1 MSPLLAAAP
10 PAPEIPPHTGGLLLL
25 LDGTAGLLTV
35 AALGIVLLLVL
46 IIKVR
51 LQPFVALLAVSIA
64 VGLSAGLSVT
74 ELFGTVQKS
83 TSVSMI
89 ESGMGGILGHVAI
102 IIGLGTM
109 LGAILEVSGGAE
121 ALSTRLL
128 NLFGEKRAPL
138 AMGLTGLIF
147 GIPVFFDV
155 GIFVLAPIVYAA
167 AKRSGKSILLYAM
180 PLLAGLS
187 MTHAFLPPHPGPVA
201 AAALFKV
208 DLGWVILMGI
218 VVGIPAVLAAWAYAA
233 WIGNRL
239 FVPVP
244 QDMLEAADEAKA
256 AVAEERAARRAAAR
270 STGATA
276 GNGNGNGTG
285 NGAGKGAGDDKGTG
299 TGTVATAQAGLSG
312 AADDDYAEQPVPL
325 PTVFLIIGTPLLL
338 ILAATFSSIALDP
351 STLRSVIEFF
361 GHPFVALTI
370 ALLMAYYLLGIRRGW
385 SRKSLETV
393 STSSLKPVG
402 NILLVVGA
410 GGIFGAVL
418 KGSGIADAL
427 ADTFNDVG
435 LPVIVLAWLISV
447 VLRVA
452 QGSATVAIVTTAGI
466 VVPLVEGQD
475 LSQAHL
481 ALIIMAI
488 SAGSIFAS
496 HVNDGGFWIVAKYF
510 GISERDTLKSWT
522 VLETVLSVA
531 GFAMAALLSVF
542 I

>member
-1 MSPLLAAAP
+1 MSSYPLAATA
-10 PAPEIPPHTGGLLLL
+10 PAPETPPHTGGLLLL

-35 AALGIVLLLVL
+35 AALGIALLLFL

-64 VGLSAGLSVT
+64 VGLAAGLSVT
-74 ELFGTVQKS
+74 ELFGTVQRS
-83 TSVSMI
+83 DAVSVV

-121 ALSTRLL
+121 VLASRLL
-128 NLFGEKRAPL
+128 GLFGEKRAPL

-155 GIFVLAPIVYAA
+155 GIFVLAPLVYAA
-167 AKRSGKSILLYAM
+167 AKRSGKSILLYCL

-201 AAALFKV
+201 AAGLLHV
-208 DLGWVILMGI
+208 QLGWVVLMGI
-218 VVGIPAVLAAWAYAA
+218 VCGVPAVLAAWVYAA
-233 WIGNRL
+233 WIGRRL

-244 QDMLEAADEAKA
+244 QDMVEAAAEAKR
-256 AVAEERAARRAAAR
+256 AVVEEQRA
-270 STGATA
+270 
-276 GNGNGNGTG
+276 
-285 NGAGKGAGDDKGTG
+285 
-299 TGTVATAQAGLSG
+299 SG
-312 AADDDYAEQPVPL
+312 VEPREEPVPL
-325 PTVFLIIGTPLLL
+325 GTVLGIIGTPLVL
-338 ILAATFSSIALDP
+338 ILAATFSSVALDP
-351 STLRSVIEFF
+351 STPRSVVEFF

-370 ALLMAYYLLGIRRGW
+370 ALLLAYYLLGIRRGW
-385 SRKSLETV
+385 SRKSLEKV

-410 GGIFGAVL
+410 GGVFGAVL
-418 KGSGIADAL
+418 KAGGVAQAL
-427 ADTFNDVG
+427 SDTFNDVG
-435 LPVIVLAWLISV
+435 LPVIVLAYLISL

-466 VVPLVEGQD
+466 VAPLLTEGHH
-475 LSQAHL
+475 SQAFV
-481 ALIIMAI
+481 ALVIMAI

-496 HVNDGGFWIVAKYF
+496 HVNDGGFWMVAKYF
-510 GISERDTLKSWT
+510 GISERDTLRTWT
-522 VLETVLSVA
+522 VLESVLSVA
-531 GFAMAALLSVF
+531 GFAVAAAMSPFV
-542 I
+542 

>member
-1 MSPLLAAAP
+1 MSPSPSAALAAAA
-10 PAPEIPPHTGGLLLL
+10 PAEAPPHTGGLLALI
-25 LDGTAGLLTV
+25 DGTAGLLTV
-35 AALGIVLLLVL
+35 AALGILLLLFL

-83 TSVSMI
+83 DAVSVI

-121 ALSTRLL
+121 VLASRLL
-128 NLFGEKRAPL
+128 GLFGEKRAPL

-167 AKRSGKSILLYAM
+167 AKRSGKSILLYCL

-201 AAALFKV
+201 AAGLLKV

-218 VVGIPAVLAAWAYAA
+218 VCGIPAVLAAWVFSA
-233 WIGNRL
+233 WVGKRI

-244 QDMLEAADEAKA
+244 QDMVEAAEEAKA
-256 AVAEERAARRAAAR
+256 AVVAEQRAAGVEPRE
-270 STGATA
+270 
-276 GNGNGNGTG
+276 
-285 NGAGKGAGDDKGTG
+285 K
-299 TGTVATAQAGLSG
+299 
-312 AADDDYAEQPVPL
+312 PVPL
-325 PTVFLIIGTPLLL
+325 GIVFAIIGTPLFL
-338 ILAATFSSIALDP
+338 ILLATFSSIAFDP
-351 STLRSVIEFF
+351 STFRSVIEFF
-361 GHPFVALTI
+361 GSPFVALTI

-393 STSSLKPVG
+393 STASLKPVG

-418 KGSGIADAL
+418 KASGVAGAL
-427 ADTFNDVG
+427 SDTFQDVG
-435 LPVIVLAWLISV
+435 LPIIVLSYLLSL

-466 VVPLVEGQD
+466 VAPLLAEGD
-475 LSQAHL
+475 HSQAFV
-481 ALIIMAI
+481 ALVIMAI

-496 HVNDGGFWIVAKYF
+496 HVNDGGFWMVAKYF
-510 GISERDTLKSWT
+510 GISERDTLKTWT
-522 VLETVLSVA
+522 VLESVLSVA
-531 GFAMAALLSVF
+531 GFAVAALVSLFV
-542 I
+542 

>member
-1 MSPLLAAAP
+1 MFLAAASS
-10 PAPEIPPHTGGLLLL
+10 AADNPPHTGGLLALIP
-25 LDGTAGLLTV
+25 GTPGLLAV
-35 AALGIVLLLVL
+35 AALGIALLLFL

-51 LQPFVALLAVSIA
+51 LQPFVALLGVSIV
-64 VGLSAGLSVT
+64 VGLAAGLSVT

-83 TSVSMI
+83 AATSLI
-89 ESGMGGILGHVAI
+89 ESGMGGVLGHVAI

-109 LGAILEVSGGAE
+109 LGSILEVSGGAE
-121 ALSTRLL
+121 VLSQRLL

-167 AKRSGKSILLYAM
+167 AKRSGKSILLYSM

-201 AAALFKV
+201 AAGLFKV
-208 DLGWVILMGI
+208 DLGWIILMGLLC
-218 VVGIPAVLAAWAYAA
+218 GIPAVVAAWGYAS
-233 WIGNRL
+233 WIGKRI

-244 QDMLEAADEAKA
+244 QDMVEAAEEAKA
-256 AVAEERAARRAAAR
+256 AV
-270 STGATA
+270 
-276 GNGNGNGTG
+276 
-285 NGAGKGAGDDKGTG
+285 
-299 TGTVATAQAGLSG
+299 L
-312 AADDDYAEQPVPL
+312 AEQAAEGVKQHEKPVAL
-325 PTVFLIIGTPLLL
+325 STVLAIIGTPLVL
-338 ILAATFSSIALDP
+338 ILLSTFSSIALEP
-351 STLRSVIEFF
+351 STARSVIEFF
-361 GHPFVALTI
+361 GNPFVALTI
-370 ALLMAYYLLGIRRGW
+370 ALLMSYYLLGIRRGW

-393 STSSLKPVG
+393 STASLKPVG

-410 GGIFGAVL
+410 GGVFGAVL
-418 KGSGIADAL
+418 KGSGVADAL
-427 ADTFNDVG
+427 AQTFNDVG
-435 LPVIVLAWLISV
+435 LPVILLAWLVSV

-466 VVPLVEGQD
+466 VLPLVEGQG
-475 LSQAHL
+475 LSQAQL

-496 HVNDGGFWIVAKYF
+496 HVNDGGFWMVAKYF

-522 VLETVLSVA
+522 VLESVISVV
-531 GFAMAALLSVF
+531 GFAVAALLTLVV
-542 I
+542 

>member
-1 MSPLLAAAP
+1 MFLAATTAPAP
-10 PAPEIPPHTGGLLLL
+10 PPPHTGGLLALIP
-25 LDGTAGLLTV
+25 GTAGLLTV
-35 AALGIVLLLVL
+35 AALGIALLLVL

-51 LQPFVALLAVSIA
+51 LQPFVALLTVSLA
-64 VGLSAGLSVT
+64 VGLAAGLSVT

-83 TSVSMI
+83 DAVSLI
-89 ESGMGGILGHVAI
+89 ESGMGSILGHVAI

-121 ALSTRLL
+121 VLSARLL
-128 NLFGEKRAPL
+128 RLFGERRAPL

-155 GIFVLAPIVYAA
+155 GIFVLAPLVYAA
-167 AKRSGKSILLYAM
+167 ARRSGKSILLFCM

-201 AAALFKV
+201 AAGLFKV
-208 DLGWVILMGI
+208 DLGWLLLMGL
-218 VVGIPAVLAAWAYAA
+218 VCGLPAVLAAWAYAA

-244 QDMLEAADEAKA
+244 QDMVEAAEEAKA
-256 AVAEERAARRAAAR
+256 AV
-270 STGATA
+270 T
-276 GNGNGNGTG
+276 
-285 NGAGKGAGDDKGTG
+285 
-299 TGTVATAQAGLSG
+299 
-312 AADDDYAEQPVPL
+312 AEQTATGVRPPEAPVSL
-325 PTVFLIIGTPLLL
+325 ATVLTLIGTPLLL
-338 ILAATFSSIALDP
+338 ILLATFSSIALPP
-351 STLRSVIEFF
+351 STGRSVIEFF

-370 ALLMAYYLLGIRRGW
+370 ALLMSYYLLGIRRGW
-385 SRKSLETV
+385 SRTSLERV
-393 STSSLKPVG
+393 STASLKPVG

-418 KGSGIADAL
+418 KGSGVATAL
-427 ADTFNDVG
+427 SDTFHHVG
-435 LPVIVLAWLISV
+435 LPVIVLAYLLSLL
-447 VLRVA
+447 LRVA

-466 VVPLVEGQD
+466 VVPLVEGQGM
-475 LSQAHL
+475 SQAHL

-496 HVNDGGFWIVAKYF
+496 HVNDGGFWMVSKYF
-510 GISERDTLKSWT
+510 GISERDTLRSWT
-522 VLETVLSVA
+522 VLESVLSVA
-531 GFAMAALLSVF
+531 GFAVAGVVGIF

>member
-1 MSPLLAAAP
+1 MSSYPLAATAPAP
-10 PAPEIPPHTGGLLLL
+10 PAPPHTGGLLLL

-35 AALGIVLLLVL
+35 AALGIALLLFL

-64 VGLSAGLSVT
+64 VGLAAGLSVT
-74 ELFGTVQKS
+74 ELFGTVQRS
-83 TSVSMI
+83 DAVSVV

-121 ALSTRLL
+121 VLASRLL
-128 NLFGEKRAPL
+128 GLFGEKRAPL

-155 GIFVLAPIVYAA
+155 GIFVLAPLVYAA
-167 AKRSGKSILLYAM
+167 AKRSGKSILLYCL

-201 AAALFKV
+201 AAGLLHV
-208 DLGWVILMGI
+208 QLGWVVLMGI
-218 VVGIPAVLAAWAYAA
+218 VCGVPAVLAAWVYAA
-233 WIGNRL
+233 WIGRRL

-244 QDMLEAADEAKA
+244 QDMVEAA
-256 AVAEERAARRAAAR
+256 AEARRAVVEEQRA
-270 STGATA
+270 
-276 GNGNGNGTG
+276 
-285 NGAGKGAGDDKGTG
+285 
-299 TGTVATAQAGLSG
+299 SG
-312 AADDDYAEQPVPL
+312 VEPREEPVPL
-325 PTVFLIIGTPLLL
+325 GTVLGIIGTPLVL

-370 ALLMAYYLLGIRRGW
+370 ALLLAYHLLGIRRGW
-385 SRKSLETV
+385 SRKSLEKV

-410 GGIFGAVL
+410 GGVFGAVL
-418 KGSGIADAL
+418 KASGVAQAL
-427 ADTFNDVG
+427 SDTFNDVG
-435 LPVIVLAWLISV
+435 LPVIVLAYLISL

-466 VVPLVEGQD
+466 VAPLLTEGHH
-475 LSQAHL
+475 SQAFV
-481 ALIIMAI
+481 ALVIMAI

-496 HVNDGGFWIVAKYF
+496 HVNDGGFWMVAKYF
-510 GISERDTLKSWT
+510 GISERDTLRTWT
-522 VLETVLSVA
+522 VLESVLSVA
-531 GFAMAALLSVF
+531 GFAVAAAMSPFV
-542 I
+542 

>member
-1 MSPLLAAAP
+1 MSPSAPSAALAAAP
-10 PAPEIPPHTGGLLLL
+10 APEAPPHTGGLLLL
-25 LDGTAGLLTV
+25 IDGTAGLLTV
-35 AALGIVLLLVL
+35 AGLGIALLLVL

-64 VGLSAGLSVT
+64 VGLAAGLPVT

-83 TSVSMI
+83 DVPSVI
-89 ESGMGGILGHVAI
+89 ETGMGGILGHVAI

-121 ALSTRLL
+121 VLASRLL
-128 NLFGEKRAPL
+128 GLFGERRAPL

-167 AKRSGKSILLYAM
+167 AKRSGKSILLYCL

-201 AAALFKV
+201 AAGLLEV

-218 VVGIPAVLAAWAYAA
+218 VCGVPAVLAAWVFSA
-233 WIGNRL
+233 WIGKRL

-244 QDMLEAADEAKA
+244 QDMVEAAEEARA
-256 AVAEERAARRAAAR
+256 AVVAEQRAAGVEPRE
-270 STGATA
+270 
-276 GNGNGNGTG
+276 
-285 NGAGKGAGDDKGTG
+285 K
-299 TGTVATAQAGLSG
+299 
-312 AADDDYAEQPVPL
+312 PVPL
-325 PTVFLIIGTPLLL
+325 AMVFTIIGTPLLL
-338 ILAATFSSIALDP
+338 ILLATFSSIAFDP
-351 STLRSVIEFF
+351 STTRSVIEFF
-361 GHPFVALTI
+361 GNPFVALTI
-370 ALLMAYYLLGIRRGW
+370 ALLLAYYLLGIRRGW

-410 GGIFGAVL
+410 GGIFGGVL
-418 KGSGIADAL
+418 KASGVAKAL
-427 ADTFNDVG
+427 SDTFHDVG
-435 LPVIVLAWLISV
+435 LPVIVLAYLLSL

-466 VVPLVEGQD
+466 VAPLLADGD
-475 LSQAHL
+475 HSQAFV
-481 ALIIMAI
+481 ALVIMAI

-496 HVNDGGFWIVAKYF
+496 HVNDGGFWMVAKYF

-522 VLETVLSVA
+522 VLESVLSVA
-531 GFAMAALLSVF
+531 GFAVAAGVSLFV
-542 I
+542 

>member
-1 MSPLLAAAP
+1 MLIAADSPP
-10 PAPEIPPHTGGLLLL
+10 PAPPHTGGLLLL
-25 LDGTAGLLTV
+25 FDGTAGLLTV
-35 AALGIVLLLVL
+35 AALGIALLLFL

-64 VGLSAGLSVT
+64 VGLAAGLSVT
-74 ELFGTVQKS
+74 ELFGTVQRS
-83 TSVSMI
+83 AAVSVI
-89 ESGMGGILGHVAI
+89 EQGMGGILGHVAI

-121 ALSTRLL
+121 VLSGRLL
-128 NLFGEKRAPL
+128 HLFGEKRAPL

-167 AKRSGKSILLYAM
+167 AKRSGKSIILYAM

-201 AAALFKV
+201 AAGLLHV
-208 DLGWVILMGI
+208 SLGWVILMGI
-218 VVGIPAVLAAWAYAA
+218 VVGLPAVLAAWVYAA
-233 WIGNRL
+233 WIGKRL
-239 FVPVP
+239 FVEVP
-244 QDMLEAADEAKA
+244 QDMVEAAEDAKA
-256 AVAEERAARRAAAR
+256 AVAAEQSAAGRTAQERPV
-270 STGATA
+270 SL
-276 GNGNGNGTG
+276 
-285 NGAGKGAGDDKGTG
+285 
-299 TGTVATAQAGLSG
+299 GTVLT
-312 AADDDYAEQPVPL
+312 
-325 PTVFLIIGTPLLL
+325 IIGTPLVL

-361 GHPFVALTI
+361 GSPFVALTI
-370 ALLMAYYLLGIRRGW
+370 ALLMAYYLLGFRRGW

-410 GGIFGAVL
+410 GGVFGAVL
-418 KGSGIADAL
+418 KASGVAQAL
-427 ADTFNDVG
+427 SDTFNDIG
-435 LPVIVLAWLISV
+435 LPIIVLAYLISL

-466 VVPLVEGQD
+466 VLPLVEGGD
-475 LSQAHL
+475 HSQAFL
-481 ALIIMAI
+481 ALVIMAI

-522 VLETVLSVA
+522 VLESVLSVA
-531 GFAMAALLSVF
+531 GFAVAAALSLVV
-542 I
+542 

>member
-1 MSPLLAAAP
+1 MSLSLAA
-10 PAPEIPPHTGGLLLL
+10 PADAPPHTGGLLLL
-25 LDGTAGLLTV
+25 VGGTTGLLTV
-35 AALGIVLLLVL
+35 AALGIVLLLFL

-64 VGLSAGLSVT
+64 VGLLAGLSVT
-74 ELFGTVQKS
+74 ELFGTVQRSDAVS
-83 TSVSMI
+83 TI
-89 ESGMGGILGHVAI
+89 ETGMGGILGHVAI

-109 LGAILEVSGGAE
+109 LGAVLEVSGGAE
-121 ALSTRLL
+121 VLASRLL
-128 NLFGEKRAPL
+128 GLFGERRAPL

-155 GIFVLAPIVYAA
+155 GIFVLAPLVYAA
-167 AKRSGKSILLYAM
+167 AKLPQEPGSGSGGTPTGKSILLYCL

-201 AAALFKV
+201 AAGLLHV

-218 VVGIPAVLAAWAYAA
+218 VCGIPAVLAAWAYAA
-233 WIGNRL
+233 WIGHRL

-244 QDMLEAADEAKA
+244 QDMAEAADEAKA
-256 AVAEERAARRAAAR
+256 AVLADQRRQGVAPREE
-270 STGATA
+270 
-276 GNGNGNGTG
+276 
-285 NGAGKGAGDDKGTG
+285 
-299 TGTVATAQAGLSG
+299 
-312 AADDDYAEQPVPL
+312 PVPL
-325 PTVFLIIGTPLLL
+325 GTVLGIIGTPLVL

-351 STLRSVIEFF
+351 STGRSVIEFF

-370 ALLMAYYLLGIRRGW
+370 ALLLAYYLLGVRRGW

-393 STSSLKPVG
+393 STASLKPVG

-410 GGIFGAVL
+410 GGVFGAVL
-418 KGSGIADAL
+418 KASGVAQAL
-427 ADTFNDVG
+427 SDTFHAVG
-435 LPVIVLAWLISV
+435 LPVLVLSYLISL

-466 VVPLVEGQD
+466 VAPLLSAGHH
-475 LSQAHL
+475 SQAFV
-481 ALIIMAI
+481 ALVIMAI

-496 HVNDGGFWIVAKYF
+496 HVNDGGFWMVAKYF

-522 VLETVLSVA
+522 VLESVLSLA
-531 GFAMAALLSVF
+531 GFAVAAVLSIFV
-542 I
+542 

>member
-1 MSPLLAAAP
+1 MQLAASP
-10 PAPEIPPHTGGLLLL
+10 PPVETPPHTGGLLLL
-25 LDGTAGLLTV
+25 IDGTAGLLTV
-35 AALGIVLLLVL
+35 AVLGIALLLFL

-64 VGLSAGLSVT
+64 VGLGAGLSVT

-83 TSVSMI
+83 AAVSVI

-121 ALSTRLL
+121 VLSARLL

-167 AKRSGKSILLYAM
+167 AKRSGKSILLYSM

-201 AAALFKV
+201 AAGLFHV
-208 DLGWVILMGI
+208 SLGWVILMGAL
-218 VVGIPAVLAAWAYAA
+218 VGIPSVLAAWGYAA
-233 WIGNRL
+233 WIGKRI
-239 FVPVP
+239 FVDVP
-244 QDMLEAADEAKA
+244 QDMVEAAEEAKA
-256 AVAEERAARRAAAR
+256 AVVTEQRAAGVTPREAPVAL
-270 STGATA
+270 
-276 GNGNGNGTG
+276 
-285 NGAGKGAGDDKGTG
+285 
-299 TGTVATAQAGLSG
+299 GTVLG
-312 AADDDYAEQPVPL
+312 
-325 PTVFLIIGTPLLL
+325 IIGTPLLL

-370 ALLMAYYLLGIRRGW
+370 ALLLAYYLLGIRRGW
-385 SRKSLETV
+385 SRKSLESV

-418 KGSGIADAL
+418 KNSGIADAL

-435 LPVIVLAWLISV
+435 LPVILLAWLISA
-447 VLRVA
+447 VLRIA

-466 VVPLVEGQD
+466 VVPLVEGQGM
-475 LSQAHL
+475 SQPHL

-488 SAGSIFAS
+488 SAGSIIAS
-496 HVNDGGFWIVAKYF
+496 HVNDGGFWMVSKYF

-531 GFAMAALLSVF
+531 GFVVAALLSLV

>member
-1 MSPLLAAAP
+1 MSPSSPFAALAAAA
-10 PAPEIPPHTGGLLLL
+10 PAAEAPPHTGGILTLI
-25 LDGTAGLLTV
+25 DGTAGLLTV
-35 AALGIVLLLVL
+35 AALGIVLLLFL

-51 LQPFVALLAVSIA
+51 LQPFVALLAVSIV

-83 TSVSMI
+83 DAVSVI

-121 ALSTRLL
+121 VLASRLL
-128 NLFGEKRAPL
+128 GLFGEKRAPL

-167 AKRSGKSILLYAM
+167 AKRSGKSILLYCL

-201 AAALFKV
+201 AAGLLHV

-218 VVGIPAVLAAWAYAA
+218 VCGIPAVLAAWVYSA
-233 WIGNRL
+233 WIGKRI

-244 QDMLEAADEAKA
+244 QDMVEAADEARQ
-256 AVAEERAARRAAAR
+256 AVITEQRE
-270 STGATA
+270 A
-276 GNGNGNGTG
+276 GVEPRE
-285 NGAGKGAGDDKGTG
+285 K
-299 TGTVATAQAGLSG
+299 
-312 AADDDYAEQPVPL
+312 PVPL
-325 PTVFLIIGTPLLL
+325 GIVFAIIGTPLFL
-338 ILAATFSSIALDP
+338 ILLATFSSIAFDP
-351 STLRSVIEFF
+351 STFRSVIEFF
-361 GHPFVALTI
+361 GSPFVALTI

-418 KGSGIADAL
+418 KASGVAGAL
-427 ADTFNDVG
+427 SDTFQDVG
-435 LPVIVLAWLISV
+435 LPIIVLAYLLSL

-466 VVPLVEGQD
+466 VAPLLAEGD
-475 LSQAHL
+475 HSQAFV
-481 ALIIMAI
+481 ALVIMAI

-496 HVNDGGFWIVAKYF
+496 HVNDGGFWMVAKYF
-510 GISERDTLKSWT
+510 GISERDTLKTWT
-522 VLETVLSVA
+522 VLESVLSVA
-531 GFAMAALLSVF
+531 GFVVAAVVSLFV
-542 I
+542 

>member
-1 MSPLLAAAP
+1 MSLQFLAAAP
-10 PAPEIPPHTGGLLLL
+10 APPAPPHTGGLLALIP
-25 LDGTAGLLTV
+25 GTAGLLTV
-35 AALGIVLLLVL
+35 AALGIALLLVL

-51 LQPFVALLAVSIA
+51 LQPFVALLSVSIA
-64 VGLSAGLSVT
+64 VGLAAGLSVT

-83 TSVSMI
+83 DVVSMI

-121 ALSTRLL
+121 VLSSRLL
-128 NLFGEKRAPL
+128 RLFGEKRAPL

-167 AKRSGKSILLYAM
+167 AKRSGKSIVLYAM

-201 AAALFKV
+201 AAGLFKV
-208 DLGWVILMGI
+208 DLGWVILMGL
-218 VVGIPAVLAAWAYAA
+218 VCGIPAVLAAWGYAA
-233 WIGNRL
+233 WIGKRV

-244 QDMLEAADEAKA
+244 HDMVEAAEEAKA
-256 AVAEERAARRAAAR
+256 AVAAEKAAA
-270 STGATA
+270 GA
-276 GNGNGNGTG
+276 
-285 NGAGKGAGDDKGTG
+285 D
-299 TGTVATAQAGLSG
+299 
-312 AADDDYAEQPVPL
+312 ADEKPVPL
-325 PTVFLIIGTPLLL
+325 GTVLAIIGTPLIL
-338 ILAATFSSIALDP
+338 ILLATFSSIALQP
-351 STLRSVIEFF
+351 SSGRSVIEFF
-361 GHPFVALTI
+361 GHPFTALTI
-370 ALLMAYYLLGIRRGW
+370 ALILAYYLLGIRRGW

-393 STSSLKPVG
+393 STASLKPVG

-418 KGSGIADAL
+418 KGSGVADAL
-427 ADTFNDVG
+427 SDTFQNVG
-435 LPVIVLAWLISV
+435 LPVIVLAWLLSV

-466 VVPLVEGQD
+466 VLPLVESQH
-475 LSQAHL
+475 LSQPHL
-481 ALIIMAI
+481 ALVIMAI

-496 HVNDGGFWIVAKYF
+496 HVNDGGFWMVAKYF
-510 GISERDTLKSWT
+510 GISERDTLKTWT
-522 VLETVLSVA
+522 VLESVLSVA
-531 GFAMAALLSVF
+531 GFVVAALVSLVV
-542 I
+542 

>member
-1 MSPLLAAAP
+1 MSSYPLAAT
-10 PAPEIPPHTGGLLLL
+10 APETPPHTGGLLTL

-35 AALGIVLLLVL
+35 AALGIALLLFL

-64 VGLSAGLSVT
+64 VGLAAGLSVT

-83 TSVSMI
+83 DAVSVI

-121 ALSTRLL
+121 VLASRLL

-155 GIFVLAPIVYAA
+155 GIFVLAPLVYAS
-167 AKRSGKSILLYAM
+167 AKRSGKSILLYCL

-201 AAALFKV
+201 AAGLLHV
-208 DLGWVILMGI
+208 QLGWVLLMGI
-218 VVGIPAVLAAWAYAA
+218 ICGIPSVLAAWVYAA
-233 WIGNRL
+233 WIGRRI

-244 QDMLEAADEAKA
+244 QDMVEAAEEAKQ
-256 AVAEERAARRAAAR
+256 AVVEEQRAQGVDPR
-270 STGATA
+270 
-276 GNGNGNGTG
+276 
-285 NGAGKGAGDDKGTG
+285 
-299 TGTVATAQAGLSG
+299 
-312 AADDDYAEQPVPL
+312 EEPVPL
-325 PTVFLIIGTPLLL
+325 GTVIGIIGTPLVL
-338 ILAATFSSIALDP
+338 ILAATFSSIVLDP

-361 GHPFVALTI
+361 GSPFVALTI
-370 ALLMAYYLLGIRRGW
+370 ALLLAYYLLGIRRGW

-402 NILLVVGA
+402 NIILVVGA

-418 KGSGIADAL
+418 KASGVAQAL
-427 ADTFNDVG
+427 SDTFHDVG
-435 LPVIVLAWLISV
+435 LPIIVLAYLISL

-466 VVPLVEGQD
+466 VAPLLTEGD
-475 LSQAHL
+475 HSQAFV
-481 ALIIMAI
+481 ALVIMAI

-496 HVNDGGFWIVAKYF
+496 HVNDGGFWMVSKYF
-510 GISERDTLKSWT
+510 GISERDTLRTWT
-522 VLETVLSVA
+522 VLESVLSVA
-531 GFAMAALLSVF
+531 GFAVAAVVSLFV
-542 I
+542 

>member
-1 MSPLLAAAP
+1 MSPFAPSGSAGALTALAASDP
-10 PAPEIPPHTGGLLLL
+10 PQTPHTGGLMALI
-25 LDGTAGLLTV
+25 DGTAGLLTV
-35 AALGIVLLLVL
+35 AALGILLLLFL

-64 VGLSAGLSVT
+64 VGLAAGLSVT

-83 TSVSMI
+83 DAVSLI

-121 ALSTRLL
+121 VLSKRLL
-128 NLFGEKRAPL
+128 DLFGEKRAPV

-167 AKRSGKSILLYAM
+167 AKRSGKSILLYCL

-201 AAALFKV
+201 AAGLLKV
-208 DLGWVILMGI
+208 DLGWVILMG
-218 VVGIPAVLAAWAYAA
+218 VVCGVPAVLAAWVFAA
-233 WIGNRL
+233 WIGKRI

-244 QDMLEAADEAKA
+244 QDMLEASEEAKA
-256 AVAEERAARRAAAR
+256 AVAEEQRA
-270 STGATA
+270 
-276 GNGNGNGTG
+276 
-285 NGAGKGAGDDKGTG
+285 
-299 TGTVATAQAGLSG
+299 QGLTPT
-312 AADDDYAEQPVPL
+312 EQPVAL
-325 PTVFLIIGTPLLL
+325 STVFLIIGTPLLL
-338 ILAATFSSIALDP
+338 ILLATFSSIAFDP

-393 STSSLKPVG
+393 STASLKPVG

-410 GGIFGAVL
+410 GGVFGAVL
-418 KGSGIADAL
+418 KGSGVAGAL

-435 LPVIVLAWLISV
+435 LPVIVLAYLISL

-466 VVPLVEGQD
+466 VAPLLAEGD
-475 LSQAHL
+475 YSNAFT
-481 ALIIMAI
+481 ALVIMAI

-510 GISERDTLKSWT
+510 GISERDTLKTWT
-522 VLETVLSVA
+522 VLESVLSVA
-531 GFAMAALLSVF
+531 GFVVAAVVSLFV
-542 I
+542 

>member
-1 MSPLLAAAP
+1 MSSLLAATP
-10 PAPEIPPHTGGLLLL
+10 TPEAPPHTGGLLLL
-25 LDGTAGLLTV
+25 MDGTAGLLTV

-74 ELFGTVQKS
+74 ELFGTVQRS

-121 ALSTRLL
+121 ALSARLL

-167 AKRSGKSILLYAM
+167 AKRSGKSILLYCM

-201 AAALFKV
+201 AAGLFKV

-218 VVGIPAVLAAWAYAA
+218 IVGIPAVLAAWAYAA
-233 WIGNRL
+233 WIGKRL

-244 QDMLEAADEAKA
+244 QDMVEAADEAKA
-256 AVAEERAARRAAAR
+256 AVAAERAARRA
-270 STGATA
+270 SVGGPTDGATTA
-276 GNGNGNGTG
+276 TG
-285 NGAGKGAGDDKGTG
+285 PGTG
-299 TGTVATAQAGLSG
+299 TGKSTVPAQSTGTGAGTGAGSG
-312 AADDDYAEQPVPL
+312 SVAVAEGPSGTPAEQPPSL
-325 PTVFLIIGTPLLL
+325 STVFLIIGTPLLL

-351 STLRSVIEFF
+351 STFRSVIEFF

-393 STSSLKPVG
+393 STASLKPVG

-410 GGIFGAVL
+410 GGVFGAVL

-435 LPVIVLAWLISV
+435 LPIIVLAWLISV

-531 GFAMAALLSVF
+531 GFAVAALLSIF

>member
-1 MSPLLAAAP
+1 MSLPLAATAP
-10 PAPEIPPHTGGLLLL
+10 ATPPHTGGLLLL

-35 AALGIVLLLVL
+35 AALGIALLLFL

-51 LQPFVALLAVSIA
+51 LQPFVALLAVSIT
-64 VGLSAGLSVT
+64 VGLLSGLSVT
-74 ELFGTVQKS
+74 ELFGTVQRSDAVS
-83 TSVSMI
+83 TI

-121 ALSTRLL
+121 VLATRLL

-167 AKRSGKSILLYAM
+167 AKRGGKSILLYCL

-201 AAALFKV
+201 AAGLLHV
-208 DLGWVILMGI
+208 QLGWVILMGI
-218 VVGIPAVLAAWAYAA
+218 VCGVPAVLAAWAYAA
-233 WIGNRL
+233 WVGKRI
-239 FVPVP
+239 FVAVP
-244 QDMLEAADEAKA
+244 QDMVEAAAEAKQ
-256 AVAEERAARRAAAR
+256 AVIDEQRE
-270 STGATA
+270 SGVVPQE
-276 GNGNGNGTG
+276 
-285 NGAGKGAGDDKGTG
+285 KPVSL
-299 TGTVATAQAGLSG
+299 GTVLA
-312 AADDDYAEQPVPL
+312 
-325 PTVFLIIGTPLLL
+325 IIGTPLVL
-338 ILAATFSSIALDP
+338 ILAATFSSIAFDP
-351 STLRSVIEFF
+351 STGRSVVEFF
-361 GHPFVALTI
+361 GSPFVALTI
-370 ALLMAYYLLGIRRGW
+370 ALLLAYYLLGLRRGW

-393 STSSLKPVG
+393 STASLKPVG

-418 KGSGIADAL
+418 KASGVAQAL
-427 ADTFNDVG
+427 SDTFHDVG
-435 LPVIVLAWLISV
+435 LPVLALSYLISL

-466 VVPLVEGQD
+466 VAPLLAEGD
-475 LSQAHL
+475 HSQAFV
-481 ALIIMAI
+481 ALVIMAI

-496 HVNDGGFWIVAKYF
+496 HVNDGGFWMVAKYF
-510 GISERDTLKSWT
+510 GISERDTLKTWT
-522 VLETVLSVA
+522 VLESVLSVA
-531 GFAMAALLSVF
+531 GFAVAAVLSVF
-542 I
+542 V

>member
-1 MSPLLAAAP
+1 MVHAVLAAAAPATP
-10 PAPEIPPHTGGLLLL
+10 PTPPHTGGLLALIP
-25 LDGTAGLLTV
+25 GTPGLLTV
-35 AALGIVLLLVL
+35 AALGILLLLFL

-51 LQPFVALLAVSIA
+51 LQPFVALLGVSIA
-64 VGLSAGLSVT
+64 VGLAAGLSVT

-83 TSVSMI
+83 SLPSLI

-121 ALSTRLL
+121 VLSARLL
-128 NLFGEKRAPL
+128 GVFGERRAPL

-167 AKRSGKSILLYAM
+167 AKRSGKSILLYCM

-201 AAALFKV
+201 AAGLFKV
-208 DLGWVILMGI
+208 DLGWIILMGI
-218 VVGIPAVLAAWAYAA
+218 VCGIPAVLAAWAYAA
-233 WIGNRL
+233 WIGKRI

-244 QDMLEAADEAKA
+244 QDMVEAAEEARA
-256 AVAEERAARRAAAR
+256 AVIAEQTAAGVEPHEKPAAL
-270 STGATA
+270 
-276 GNGNGNGTG
+276 
-285 NGAGKGAGDDKGTG
+285 
-299 TGTVATAQAGLSG
+299 GTVLT
-312 AADDDYAEQPVPL
+312 
-325 PTVFLIIGTPLLL
+325 IIGTPLVL
-338 ILAATFSSIALDP
+338 ILLATFSSIALAP
-351 STLRSVIEFF
+351 STLRSVVEFF
-361 GHPFVALTI
+361 GNPFVALTI
-370 ALLMAYYLLGIRRGW
+370 ALLLAYYLLGIRRGW

-393 STSSLKPVG
+393 STASLKPVG

-418 KGSGIADAL
+418 KGSGVADAL
-427 ADTFNDVG
+427 SDTFHNVG
-435 LPVIVLAWLISV
+435 LPVILLAWLVSV

-466 VVPLVEGQD
+466 VLPLVDGQH
-475 LSQAHL
+475 LSQPHL

-496 HVNDGGFWIVAKYF
+496 HVNDGGFWMVAKYF

-522 VLETVLSVA
+522 VLETVLSVVGFVVAA
-531 GFAMAALLSVF
+531 GVSLVF
-542 I
+542 

>member
-10 PAPEIPPHTGGLLLL
+10 APETPPHTGGLLLL

-74 ELFGTVQKS
+74 ELFGTVQRS

-147 GIPVFFDV
+147 GVPVFFDV

-167 AKRSGKSILLYAM
+167 AKRSGKSILLYCM

-201 AAALFKV
+201 AAGLFKV
-208 DLGWVILMGI
+208 DLGWVILMGV

-233 WIGNRL
+233 WIGKRL

-270 STGATA
+270 STTATA
-276 GNGNGNGTG
+276 T
-285 NGAGKGAGDDKGTG
+285 GAGAGAGVGGKGPG
-299 TGTVATAQAGLSG
+299 PGSGSG
-312 AADDDYAEQPVPL
+312 ADSAPVALADAPDEDPAEQPVPL
-325 PTVFLIIGTPLLL
+325 GTVFLIIGTPLLL

-410 GGIFGAVL
+410 GGVFGAVL

-531 GFAMAALLSVF
+531 GFAMAAALSVF

>member
-1 MSPLLAAAP
+1 MSLPLAASATP
-10 PAPEIPPHTGGLLLL
+10 TTPPHTGGLLLL

-35 AALGIVLLLVL
+35 AAIGIALLLFL
-46 IIKVR
+46 IIKAR

-64 VGLSAGLSVT
+64 VGLLAGLSVT
-74 ELFGTVQKS
+74 ELFGTVQRSDAVS
-83 TSVSMI
+83 TV

-121 ALSTRLL
+121 VLAGRLL
-128 NLFGEKRAPL
+128 GLFGEKRAPL

-155 GIFVLAPIVYAA
+155 GIFVLAPLVYAA
-167 AKRSGKSILLYAM
+167 AKLPQDSDKLRPGGTPTGKSILLYCL

-201 AAALFKV
+201 AAALLHV
-208 DLGWVILMGI
+208 QLGWVILMG
-218 VVGIPAVLAAWAYAA
+218 VVCGIPAVLAAWVYSA
-233 WIGNRL
+233 WIGRRI
-239 FVPVP
+239 FVAVP
-244 QDMLEAADEAKA
+244 QDMVEAAEEAKQA
-256 AVAEERAARRAAAR
+256 VVAEQRAA
-270 STGATA
+270 GVEPQE
-276 GNGNGNGTG
+276 
-285 NGAGKGAGDDKGTG
+285 K
-299 TGTVATAQAGLSG
+299 
-312 AADDDYAEQPVPL
+312 PVPL
-325 PTVFLIIGTPLLL
+325 ATVLAIIGTPLVL

-351 STLRSVIEFF
+351 STGRSVLEFF
-361 GHPFVALTI
+361 GTPMVALTI
-370 ALLMAYYLLGIRRGW
+370 ALVLAYYLLGIRRGW

-393 STSSLKPVG
+393 STASLKPVG

-418 KGSGIADAL
+418 KASGVAQAL
-427 ADTFNDVG
+427 SDTFNGVG
-435 LPVIVLAWLISV
+435 LPVIVLSYLISV

-466 VVPLVEGQD
+466 VAPLLTEGHH
-475 LSQAHL
+475 SQAFV
-481 ALIIMAI
+481 ALVIMSI

-496 HVNDGGFWIVAKYF
+496 HVNDGGFWMVAKYF

-522 VLETVLSVA
+522 VLETVLSVV
-531 GFAMAALLSVF
+531 GFAVAGVLSVF
-542 I
+542 V

>member
-1 MSPLLAAAP
+1 MSSYPLAATAP
-10 PAPEIPPHTGGLLLL
+10 VPETPPHTGGLLLL

-35 AALGIVLLLVL
+35 AALGIALLLLL

-64 VGLSAGLSVT
+64 VGLAAGLSVT
-74 ELFGTVQKS
+74 ELFGTVQRS
-83 TSVSMI
+83 TAVSVI
-89 ESGMGGILGHVAI
+89 ETGMGGILGHVAI

-121 ALSTRLL
+121 VLASRLL

-155 GIFVLAPIVYAA
+155 GIFVLAPLVYAA
-167 AKRSGKSILLYAM
+167 AKRSGKSILLYCL

-201 AAALFKV
+201 AAGLLHV
-208 DLGWVILMGI
+208 QLGWVILMGI
-218 VVGIPAVLAAWAYAA
+218 VCGIPAVLAAWVYAA
-233 WIGNRL
+233 WIGKRI

-244 QDMLEAADEAKA
+244 QDMVEAAAEAKRA
-256 AVAEERAARRAAAR
+256 VVAEQR
-270 STGATA
+270 
-276 GNGNGNGTG
+276 
-285 NGAGKGAGDDKGTG
+285 GAGASLPGEAGSPGDGVEPQEK
-299 TGTVATAQAGLSG
+299 
-312 AADDDYAEQPVPL
+312 PVPL
-325 PTVFLIIGTPLLL
+325 GTVLGIIGTPLVL

-351 STLRSVIEFF
+351 STPRSVIEFF
-361 GHPFVALTI
+361 GSPFVALTI
-370 ALLMAYYLLGIRRGW
+370 ALLLAYYLLGIRRGW

-410 GGIFGAVL
+410 GGVFGAVL
-418 KGSGIADAL
+418 KASGVAQAL
-427 ADTFNDVG
+427 SDTFNDVG
-435 LPVIVLAWLISV
+435 LPVIVLAYLISL

-466 VVPLVEGQD
+466 VAPLLVEGHH
-475 LSQAHL
+475 SQAFV
-481 ALIIMAI
+481 ALVIMAI

-496 HVNDGGFWIVAKYF
+496 HVNDGGFWMVAKYF
-510 GISERDTLKSWT
+510 GISERDTLRTWT
-522 VLETVLSVA
+522 VLESVLSVA
-531 GFAMAALLSVF
+531 GFAVAAVVSVF
-542 I
+542 V